1 MAENNV
7 ANIQEAPQDID
18 VDAIAEAPQGE
29 HVLDEPYAAL
39 TRILKGHKGPI
50 IKILNY
56 HKEVTEIEQALLEGQ
71 QQCVVLN
78 NNVHARL
85 NNPVYRGNGQ
95 FYQTFGLKVC
105 TAVGEQGARFPTITT
120 VTTKV
125 GNCSRCYQIGKLG
138 HLCRD
143 ISCIFGTYSNFTVRG
158 TCIDV
163 EDLRSAIYPN
173 APTDAAE
180 YIKISP
186 EEFIEGM
193 DENPMTDCYELN
205 IEHFLHLYVTMKG
218 MPKYEE
224 ILCLRRIVDMEETAI
239 MNIIF
244 SFVHGMA
251 IDDQTYIDRLTG
263 NTMMRTN

>member
-7 ANIQEAPQDID
+7 AVNQDPQEID

-39 TRILKGHKGPI
+39 TRILQGHKGPI

-56 HKEVTEIEQALLEGQ
+56 HNEVTEIERALLEGQ

-85 NNPVYRGNGQ
+85 NYPVYRGNGQ

-158 TCIDV
+158 RCIDV
-163 EDLRSAIYPN
+163 EELRSAIYPN

-180 YIKISP
+180 YINISP
-186 EEFIEGM
+186 EEFIEDM
-193 DENPMTDCYELN
+193 DTNPMTECFELN
-205 IEHFLHLYVTMKG
+205 IEHFLHLFVTMKG

-224 ILCLRRIVDMEETAI
+224 TLRLRRILDMEETSI

-251 IDDQTYIDRLTG
+251 IDDQNYIDRLTG